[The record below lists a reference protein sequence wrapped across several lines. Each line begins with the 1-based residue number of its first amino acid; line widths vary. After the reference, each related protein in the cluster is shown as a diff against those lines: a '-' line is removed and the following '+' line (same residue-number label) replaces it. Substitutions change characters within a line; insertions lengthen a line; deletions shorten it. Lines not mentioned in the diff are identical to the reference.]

1 MAINPVSLSLAN
13 TQMIDETNK
22 LNATTTTPYEAQ
34 QSFAHTLKDAIASVN
49 TQQVQSDAITEKLI
63 NGEDVD
69 LHEVM
74 ITAQKASITLNATI
88 EVRNKAIEAYQEIMR
103 MTI

>member
-1 MAINPVSLSLAN
+1 LAINPVSLSVAN
-13 TQMIDETNK
+13 TQIIEETNK
-22 LNATTTTPYEAQ
+22 LSANVTPFEAQ
-34 QSFAHTLKDAIASVN
+34 QSFANTLKDAIASVN
-49 TQQVQSDAITEKLI
+49 NQQVQSDAMTNKLI

-74 ITAQKASITLNATI
+74 ITAQKASVTLNATM

>member
-1 MAINPVSLSLAN
+1 LAINPISLNLAN
-13 TQMIDETNK
+13 TQAVNEANK
-22 LNATTTTPYEAQ
+22 TIAAATPYEAQ
-34 QSFAHTLKDAIASVN
+34 QSFANTLKEAIDSVN
-49 TQQVQSDAITEKLI
+49 TQQIQSDTMTQKLI
-63 NGEDVD
+63 NGEDVE

-74 ITAQKASITLNATI
+74 ITAQKASVTLNATM

>member
-1 MAINPVSLSLAN
+1 MAINPVSLNLAN
-13 TQMIDETNK
+13 AQAINDTNK
-22 LNATTTTPYEAQ
+22 IAAAPTPFEAQ
-34 QSFAHTLKDAIASVN
+34 QSFANTLKEAIASVN
-49 TQQVQSDAITEKLI
+49 HQQIQSDAMTQKLI
-63 NGEDVD
+63 NGEDVE

-74 ITAQKASITLNATI
+74 ISAQKASVTLNATM

>member
-1 MAINPVSLSLAN
+1 MAINPVSLSVAN
-13 TQMIDETNK
+13 TQIIDETK
-22 LNATTTTPYEAQ
+22 QLTTKATPFEAQ
-34 QSFAHTLKDAIASVN
+34 QSFANTLKDAIASVN
-49 TQQVQSDAITEKLI
+49 NQQVQSDAMTNKLI

-74 ITAQKASITLNATI
+74 ITAQKASVTLSATM

>member
-1 MAINPVSLSLAN
+1 MAINPVSLSVAN
-13 TQMIDETNK
+13 SQIIDETNK
-22 LNATTTTPYEAQ
+22 LKANSTPFEAQ
-34 QSFAHTLKDAIASVN
+34 QSFANTLKDAIASVN
-49 TQQVQSDAITEKLI
+49 NQQIQSDAMTQKLI

-74 ITAQKASITLNATI
+74 ITAQKASVTLNATM

-103 MTI
+103 MSI

>member
-1 MAINPVSLSLAN
+1 MAINPVSLSVAN
-13 TQMIDETNK
+13 TQIIEETNK
-22 LNATTTTPYEAQ
+22 LSANATPFEAQ
-34 QSFAHTLKDAIASVN
+34 QSFANTLKDAIASVN
-49 TQQVQSDAITEKLI
+49 NQQVQSDAMTNKLI

-74 ITAQKASITLNATI
+74 ITAQKASVTLNATM

>member
-1 MAINPVSLSLAN
+1 V
-13 TQMIDETNK
+13 
-22 LNATTTTPYEAQ
+22 TPFEAQ
-34 QSFAHTLKDAIASVN
+34 QSFANTLKDAIASVN
-49 TQQVQSDAITEKLI
+49 NQQVQSDAMTNKLI

-74 ITAQKASITLNATI
+74 ITAQKASVTLNATM

>member
-1 MAINPVSLSLAN
+1 MAINPVSLSAAN
-13 TQMIDETNK
+13 TQTIDETSK
-22 LNATTTTPYEAQ
+22 LKAAATPFEAQ
-34 QSFAHTLKDAIASVN
+34 QSFANTLKDAIASVN
-49 TQQVQSDAITEKLI
+49 NQQVQSDAMTQKLI

-74 ITAQKASITLNATI
+74 ITAQKAGVTLNATL

-103 MTI
+103 MSI

>member
-1 MAINPVSLSLAN
+1 M
-13 TQMIDETNK
+13 
-22 LNATTTTPYEAQ
+22 TPFEAQ
-34 QSFAHTLKDAIASVN
+34 QSFANTLKDAIASVN
-49 TQQVQSDAITEKLI
+49 NQQVQSDAMTNKLI

-74 ITAQKASITLNATI
+74 ITAQKASVTLNATM